1 MVRGKPFVNFWGS
14 FILDWFEHLQDHDLN
29 STDYKTLFFLCE
41 QINHDNNVVYLKQK
55 QIAEHLNTNKGNISR
70 SIKKLKEKQF
80 IAKCANGFMVNPH
93 LFYVGRNAA
102 LKREDL
108 RRDFDKL
115 VLENEGTIRF
125 HMNEEEIKLEER
137 SQEDYEKVKDM
148 F

>member
-1 MVRGKPFVNFWGS
+1 
-14 FILDWFEHLQDHDLN
+14 
-29 STDYKTLFFLCE
+29 
-41 QINHDNNVVYLKQK
+41 
-55 QIAEHLNTNKGNISR
+55 
-70 SIKKLKEKQF
+70 
-80 IAKCANGFMVNPH
+80 MVNPH